1 MQAARGCDPIS
12 MWGAAR
18 PSVHD
23 TDARGATTSG
33 WWDLGDRQRL
43 TSDFDRLPPDDQC
56 SERR

>member
-1 MQAARGCDPIS
+1 

-33 WWDLGDRQRL
+33 WLYLGDRQRL